1 MDPTNV
7 HFIFLQQEVVFA
19 NFWCQMTPRKPIGI
33 PQRFLFS
40 FGGDADPAPML
51 YKDFME
57 EVTLPVLRDVFT
69 LIVRS
74 VGSKMTG
81 TDDPH
86 IDCSKD
92 RNLVVEEN
100 EHVVKLHAR
109 KHEVPDSF
117 KSALPK
123 SLYWTGTAVLL
134 NHSIASVWPSAM
146 SGEDFSHM
154 PSEMQDDYV

>member
-1 MDPTNV
+1 
-7 HFIFLQQEVVFA
+7 
-19 NFWCQMTPRKPIGI
+19 MTQRKPVGI
-33 PQRFLFS
+33 PQRFLLS

-51 YKDFME
+51 YKDFIE
-57 EVTLPVLRDVFT
+57 EVALPVLRDVST

-74 VGSKMTG
+74 VGPKMTG

-92 RNLVVEEN
+92 QNLVVEEI
-100 EHVVKLHAR
+100 EHVVKLHGR
-109 KHEVPDSF
+109 KHAVPDSF

-134 NHSIASVWPSAM
+134 KDSIASVWPSAM

-154 PSEMQDDYV
+154 PLEVQDDYV